1 MRWKDW
7 DLNLKIRLLGEGMIN
22 VLFWMFFPF
31 MAIYFA
37 ESFGK
42 GTAGALLILSQVIGV
57 LANVIGG
64 YCADRFGRKRM
75 MLIASAVDGI
85 AFVVFALA
93 NSPWYHSPV
102 LTFICFS
109 ALGVSGSLYW
119 PASHAMVADLVEPKH
134 RNEVFAVFYTT
145 VNIAVVVG
153 PILGGIF
160 FFKYRFGL
168 LVAAAVL
175 SLLLTVAISWL
186 IRETVPRSE
195 EASGFPEGKKLP
207 WYRFLLVQL
216 QDYRVILSDRNFMLF
231 ILAGILVA
239 QTFMQLDL
247 TVAVYVKE
255 AIPQQTLFSLGDGSI
270 RTGGAEF
277 FGWLLAVNGFLV
289 ALFTVIVTRWVN
301 RFPEGRVFIISAL
314 LYGVSMWVFGSSTA
328 LWVAVAGMVVLTA
341 GELAVVGIQEGFVS
355 KLAPENMRGQ
365 YFAAASLRFS
375 IGRAIAP
382 LAIPVTA
389 WVGYGWTF
397 ILLGICAFISA
408 WVYQLLFRRLN
419 RVPGES
425 GLPRAQ
431 GRDSLK
437 EGVSS

>member
-7 DLNLKIRLLGEGMIN
+7 DLNLKVRLLGEGLIN

-37 ESFGK
+37 DSFGK
-42 GTAGALLILSQVIGV
+42 GVAGALLILSQVIGV
-57 LANVIGG
+57 LANVVGG

-109 ALGVSGSLYW
+109 ALGVSSSLYL

-134 RNEVFAVFYTT
+134 RNEVFAVFYTM
-145 VNIAVVVG
+145 VNITVVVG

-160 FFKYRFGL
+160 FFKYRFVL

-175 SLLLTVAISWL
+175 SLLLTVAIGWY

-195 EASGFPEGKKLP
+195 GSSGFPKEKKLP
-207 WYRFLLVQL
+207 WHRFLLAEL
-216 QDYRVILSDRNFMLF
+216 KDYRVILSDRNFMLF

-255 AIPQQTLFSLGDGSI
+255 EISRQTLFSFGDWSV

-277 FGWLLAVNGFLV
+277 FGWLLALNGFLV
-289 ALFTVIVTRWVN
+289 ALFTVVVTRWVN
-301 RFPEGRVFIISAL
+301 RLPEGRVFITSSL
-314 LYGVSMWVFGSSTA
+314 LYGLSMLVFGGSTA
-328 LWVAVAGMVVLTA
+328 LWVAVVGMVVLTA

-355 KLAPENMRGQ
+355 KLSPENMRGQ

-389 WVGYGWTF
+389 WIGYRWTF

-419 RVPGES
+419 RMSKGNDIPV
-425 GLPRAQ
+425 AQ
-431 GRDSLK
+431 GRDTLEKGIS
-437 EGVSS
+437 